1 MEKYIDSFLG
11 LIEVLIISGVV
22 GISGYAGLKVLHEA
36 VRKEAIAALKKPTP
50 SLVSFSSK
58 LTSPTK

>member
-11 LIEVLIISGVV
+11 LIEILIFSGIIGV
-22 GISGYAGLKVLHEA
+22 SGYAGLKVLHET

-50 SLVSFSSK
+50 SLVGFSRK